1 MIYAPTAEDLQHLQE
16 DALLTG
22 VMWRRVAA
30 WVLDCFIVGILI
42 WALWFFFLIFG
53 LITLGLGWPLFGLLP
68 AIPILYHWLFLASG
82 MAATPGQAMMG
93 IGVRQD
99 LDLAPP
105 SGLQALVF
113 TVLFYVT
120 IMTGVIWMGVAL
132 FTARHRTI
140 HDMISGLVVI
150 RTRALTP
157 PPRF

>member
-1 MIYAPTAEDLQHLQE
+1 M
-16 DALLTG
+16 
-22 VMWRRVAA
+22 
-30 WVLDCFIVGILI
+30 LDCFIVGILI

-99 LDLAPP
+99 YDLAPP
-105 SGLQALVF
+105 TGLQALVF

-120 IMTGVIWMGVAL
+120 IMTGAIWMGVAL

-157 PPRF
+157 PPGF